1 MAQLS
6 ESAANSVLDTL
17 IAAYAGDILIA
28 PLRVSPS
35 AAYLGSA
42 APTFA
47 AASGGVKGLSAPV
60 NVPVAA
66 NPGTVVAVDLRNT
79 SGTMLVRALVG
90 TGPDTAEF
98 TAGVADAVVG
108 QTIRFNAINLYMS

>member
-1 MAQLS
+1 
-6 ESAANSVLDTL
+6 
-17 IAAYAGDILIA
+17 
-28 PLRVSPS
+28 
-35 AAYLGSA
+35 
-42 APTFA
+42 
-47 AASGGVKGLSAPV
+47 
-60 NVPVAA
+60 
-66 NPGTVVAVDLRNT
+66 VVAVDLRNT